1 MSTFIRRRR
10 RREHGNDGAIND
22 FDYFELDQVVQL
34 DVHPFPVMRSVA
46 LLGTG
51 LLGEAIGRRLLQQ
64 GVSLFVWNRSQ
75 KRSNALIDAGAQALS
90 SPCEAPHS
98 CNSVITVLR
107 DGPVTAAV
115 LKDIGPLDGSTL
127 ITMGTVGI
135 TESQS
140 LARQAAQQGGH
151 YLEAPV
157 LGSKPQALN
166 GSLLVMAGGEAQVFE
181 EQQPLLSHLSQE
193 PLLVG
198 PVGSGAA
205 TKLALN
211 QLIASLT
218 HSFSLSL
225 QLIQRAGVPVETFM
239 NILRTS
245 ALYAP
250 TFDKKLQRMLDH
262 NYADPNFSTAL
273 LRKDL
278 RLFLEEATT
287 AGLQEHGLTGL
298 LSLLEQAKGTEL
310 DDQDY
315 CALHELTVLP

>member
-1 MSTFIRRRR
+1 M
-10 RREHGNDGAIND
+10 
-22 FDYFELDQVVQL
+22 
-34 DVHPFPVMRSVA
+34 PSVA

-51 LLGEAIGRRLLQQ
+51 LLGESIGQRLLQR
-64 GVSLFVWNRSQ
+64 GVSLHVWNRTQ
-75 KRSNALIDAGAQALS
+75 DRSKALIEAGAQALN
-90 SPCEAPHS
+90 SPAEAARCCDS
-98 CNSVITVLR
+98 LITVLR

-115 LKDIGPLDGSTL
+115 LNDIGPLDGSTL
-127 ITMGTVGI
+127 ITMGTVGV
-135 TESQS
+135 TESQA
-140 LARQAAQQGGH
+140 LAEQATQQGGR

-181 EQQPLLSHLSQE
+181 EQRSLLSHLCQE
-193 PLLVG
+193 PQLVG

-239 NILRTS
+239 AILRPS

-262 NYADPNFSTAL
+262 SYADPNFSTAL

-287 AGLQEHGLTGL
+287 AGIQDQGLSGL

-310 DDQDY
+310 DEQDY
-315 CALHELTVLP
+315 CALHELTVLR